1 MNSSDAGDKDRELE
15 DRMELE
21 SNDDGDDSDDDNND
35 DEGDNEEKNL
45 STLVFRS

>member
-21 SNDDGDDSDDDNND
+21 SDDDGDDSDDNKGND
-35 DEGDNEEKNL
+35 EEKNL
-45 STLVFRS
+45 GTFVFRS

>member
-15 DRMELE
+15 DRMEPE
-21 SNDDGDDSDDDNND
+21 FDDDGDDSDDDDND
-35 DEGDNEEKNL
+35 DKGDDEENNL